1 MECDPGCDVFIEF
14 WCTNLTSPRLSALY
28 YPLCLFFYPYEALFC
43 CTVKYNLFLQLF
55 IQHFDRST
63 LRKVQTRDHSRPMV
77 EEEKEYDGDISED
90 DKEDSGS

>member
-1 MECDPGCDVFIEF
+1 M
-14 WCTNLTSPRLSALY
+14 
-28 YPLCLFFYPYEALFC
+28 
-43 CTVKYNLFLQLF
+43 QLF

-90 DKEDSGS
+90 DKADSGSWLSRGYDVIASAMHIIIRISGKWDLRPLQIVEDCNSLA

>member
-1 MECDPGCDVFIEF
+1 MECDPGYNVFIEF
-14 WCTNLTSPRLSALY
+14 WCTNLTSPRLSALFY
-28 YPLCLFFYPYEALFC
+28 ALRLFLYPMRPYSVALLSII
-43 CTVKYNLFLQLF
+43 LFLQLF

-90 DKEDSGS
+90 DKADSGS